1 MGQTAMA
8 GAEKE
13 AGRGTRERA
22 KQMMK
27 RKMSSRG
34 DQLSDSSLALFR
46 WEHRSGAKS
55 GGDFGTGW
63 LQGLL

>member
-1 MGQTAMA
+1 
-8 GAEKE
+8 
-13 AGRGTRERA
+13 
-22 KQMMK
+22 MMK

-46 WEHRSGAKS
+46 WEHRSGAKLNS
-55 GGDFGTGW
+55 DFGTGW